1 MHTCSMCNDC
11 GKYPDMEREQSV
23 GMAYV
28 PMQIWRDVMPNDI
41 GFQKGTI
48 FYELDK
54 PFQR

>member
-1 MHTCSMCNDC
+1 
-11 GKYPDMEREQSV
+11 
-23 GMAYV
+23 MAYV
-28 PMQIWRDVMPNDI
+28 PMQIWRDLIPNDI

>member
-1 MHTCSMCNDC
+1 MHEYSMFSRCER
-11 GKYPDMEREQSV
+11 YPNTKREQSV
-23 GMAYV
+23 GMTYV
-28 PMQIWRDVMPNDI
+28 PMQIWRDLIPNDI